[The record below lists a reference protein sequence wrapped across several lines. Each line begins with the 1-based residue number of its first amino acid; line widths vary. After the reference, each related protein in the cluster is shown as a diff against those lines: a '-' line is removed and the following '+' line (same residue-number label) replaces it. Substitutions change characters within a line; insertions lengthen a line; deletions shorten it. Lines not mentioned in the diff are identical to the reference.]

1 MADIANNF
9 TETSYPFR
17 LYSANSA
24 DDGWAI
30 VRSSD
35 VGGHRTVNNVSDLYK
50 LTVPVLSEDTTGS
63 DAKGQLWYVQNSDC
77 FYQLV
82 DWKNRK
88 NSNGWKKFAVT
99 EDEIY
104 SIFGYTK

>member
-1 MADIANNF
+1 MSENIANF

-17 LYSANSA
+17 LYAANIS
-24 DDGWAI
+24 DEGWSIIRASEI
-30 VRSSD
+30 
-35 VGGHRTVNNVSDLYK
+35 GGHRTVATIEDLYK
-50 LTVPVLSEDTTGS
+50 LTVPILSEDTTGN
-63 DAKGQLWYVQNSDC
+63 DAIGQLWYIRDEDC

-82 DWKNRK
+82 NWQNRK

-104 SIFGYTK
+104 NIFGYTK